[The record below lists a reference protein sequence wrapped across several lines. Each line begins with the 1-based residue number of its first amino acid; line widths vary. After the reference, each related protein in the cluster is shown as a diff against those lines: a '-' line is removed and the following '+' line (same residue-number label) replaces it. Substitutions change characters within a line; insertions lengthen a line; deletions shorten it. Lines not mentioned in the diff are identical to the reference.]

1 MAKKELLWRGKT
13 QEDMQKM
20 DIKEFAQFVTA
31 RERRKLRRGFTAME
45 KALIR
50 DIQRGEK
57 LIKTHCRDMVVI
69 PLMLGKMMYVYTG
82 KEFVQFQVTLE
93 MLGHRLGEFALT
105 RKSVHHSAPGIG
117 ATRSSAAIS
126 VK

>member
-1 MAKKELLWRGKT
+1 MVKKELLWRGKT
-13 QEDMQKM
+13 QEEMQKM
-20 DIKEFAQFVTA
+20 DIKEFAQLITA
-31 RERRKLRRGFTAME
+31 RERRKLQRGFTVME
-45 KALIR
+45 KALIK
-50 DIQRGEK
+50 DIQQGGK
-57 LIKTHCRDMVVI
+57 QIKTHCRDMIVI
-69 PLMLGKMMYVYTG
+69 PLMLGKMMHVYTG

>member
-57 LIKTHCRDMVVI
+57 QIKTHCRDMVVI
-69 PLMLGKMMYVYTG
+69 PLMLGKMIYVYTG